1 MADQQQ
7 ERAFSFAF
15 ALTGAE
21 ARACVR
27 AIAARQTS
35 ALSRAPLFLALALG
49 IPAIGLLI
57 WLLIGLGVLVRLEAR
72 SVLIAAVLAYFTGF
86 AAAQLQARRARR
98 IAAREFYRQYVSD
111 EQRKVEIMDDGV
123 ISQTSEAQTRY
134 RWSAIE
140 ATEVA
145 GPLIL
150 IWSRGGATTPIP
162 LRILKEEERD
172 PLIEMVKARAG
183 LEGAQR

>member
-1 MADQQQ
+1 MADQQH
-7 ERAFSFAF
+7 ERTFSFAF

-21 ARACVR
+21 ALACVR
-27 AIAARQTS
+27 AVTARQTS

-49 IPAIGLLI
+49 VPAIGLLI

-98 IAAREFYRQYVSD
+98 LIARELFRQYVSA
-111 EQRKVEIMDDGV
+111 EQRKVEIVDDGV
-123 ISQTSEAQTRY
+123 ISQTSEAQTLY
-134 RWSAIE
+134 RWTAIE
-140 ATEVA
+140 AADVA

-150 IWSRGGATTPIP
+150 IWSRGGAATPIP
-162 LRILKEEERD
+162 LRILKEGERD
-172 PLIEMVKARAG
+172 RLIETLKARAG
-183 LEGAQR
+183 FEGAQR